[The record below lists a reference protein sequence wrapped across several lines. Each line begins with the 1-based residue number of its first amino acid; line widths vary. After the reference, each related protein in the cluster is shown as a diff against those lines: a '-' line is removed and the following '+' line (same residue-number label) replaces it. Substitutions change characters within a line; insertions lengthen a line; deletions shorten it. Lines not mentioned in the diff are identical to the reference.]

1 MTVSGSSRSFFHLLF
16 LFFLLYLNVSHLL
29 LHFYWFISTFHHIT
43 GNIDPFCQAN
53 PTSIVPHPDT
63 CGQYYNCSAMSKYG
77 HHLQECHYPDLF
89 DEVSLTC
96 KNFEQVKCN
105 KSKHE
110 PEAPCKFEFIKKLFV
125 DVSIWMILLWGKYP
139 YHYW

>member
-1 MTVSGSSRSFFHLLF
+1 MNDWYIVID
-16 LFFLLYLNVSHLL
+16 
-29 LHFYWFISTFHHIT
+29 FISTLYYII

-96 KNFEQVKCN
+96 KNFEQVKCK

-110 PEAPCKFEFIKKLFV
+110 PEAPCKFEFMKKLPVYFR
-125 DVSIWMILLWGKYP
+125 IWMNKLLHVVKLIA
-139 YHYW
+139 